1 MKAQKTGFIVSYIDT
16 ELKTKYKKVF
26 VVLNIAAYAKTTK
39 HCEIANATYGWFVL
53 SCLARRHSDGDS
65 SVLTTQ
71 WYNVMLCI

>member
-1 MKAQKTGFIVSYIDT
+1 M
-16 ELKTKYKKVF
+16 L
-26 VVLNIAAYAKTTK
+26 VVQNIAAYAKTTK
-39 HCEIANATYGWFVL
+39 HCEIANANGWFVL